1 MKKRRILLSL
11 ILTFMLLFSQVVPV
25 SALEATLDTTTDTT
39 TEIVDGDVTV
49 QNGENDKAQIEIDD
63 QKLKTQVVT
72 NDQNDQTQVVTNDQN
87 DQTQVET
94 NDQNDQTQVETN
106 DQNDQTQVETNDQN
120 DQAQAETNDQNDQ
133 TQVETNDQNDQTQ
146 VETNDQNDQTQVVT
160 DEQKLKTQV
169 ETNESKPEQNQ
180 VLRVANDIT
189 WTNKGE
195 FPFVTKVKISNEN
208 GVEIGEGSFDRNQKI
223 NLDFYFS
230 IPNDAV
236 VSAGDMYTI
245 AIPDGFELV
254 GNLSEQQ
261 LDETSGIDVTWEL
274 TDNVITIRFY
284 QSLDIL
290 SNVSGYMSIGC
301 WFDKDSQLGQDGQ
314 DITFVIAGQT
324 YTVDVYYDEITDSQS
339 ADVVKKGTY
348 NKETKEVTWT
358 ITVTPDNKNATLSGV
373 TVKDY
378 FDTSVLKYV
387 QGSFKVNGST
397 IADSNVI
404 FNTNGFE
411 YKFPA
416 ETSPGAKTITYKTA
430 VADGYFMSDAK
441 TVKNNVSTYMPNG
454 DKSSEAEAEVTVE
467 KLPMQKASVKYN
479 AITKTGS
486 WKIVAN
492 RNKLSL
498 KDATIVDNYP
508 KGTYIDTDTIK
519 VDGKSTQ
526 NYKVDS
532 NKNTLTIYLGDI
544 DDEVVI
550 TYDMVITDFDQ
561 LTKYEDTYYIRNYA
575 SLNSGNSVIE
585 DATGEGWIGIGTGNI
600 PIEKSG
606 KVKIDDT
613 YGQYIEWWVEIN
625 GSYSS
630 DYKEI
635 TDPIVFYDKLPEG
648 TSFIPWGLV
657 ITAYFPDGTKASKT
671 IDTSEVY
678 NSKTNEVS
686 YTITPGMD
694 FSGVKATADC
704 TYGIWFATS
713 INGVQEGSFTNTAK
727 VTVDNNTNSDTAT
740 VDVSYKTGDMI
751 GKSGSYNYENNTYDW
766 TIQFNKG
773 EQAVL
778 NPVITDSLPSDHVPA
793 YDYIYVDEQKVL
805 LDGTKVNGISA
816 TYDAGNNVVK
826 VSFEGYIL
834 SASKIYISTKY
845 VGEGTQGDAKNNVEL
860 KGDNF
865 SHSFTATATVKYK
878 PLPILQKKTDYTS
891 GDTITWKVVL
901 NLDHDNLGQLSLVDQ
916 LSPGLDF
923 DTSSVKL
930 YLANISSNGTITSTN
945 TQVEISESGIKF
957 DPTTGLITIVLPKDL
972 DTHQCYIL
980 NFDTP
985 IKDKD
990 LKSITNSITFN
1001 GTDFQEGTTS
1011 EEVILKTTSSS
1022 SGIVGEAGTV
1032 RIKKLDQKTNKPLEG
1047 VPFQLLDKN
1056 KNVITSAGWAVTD
1069 SNGIAEFK
1077 DWLRLDSIYYV
1088 QEVRTLQGYLYD
1100 DTLYEVKV
1108 NSSDETKVVEIT
1120 VYNIPD
1126 ERINIKGSKTWEDG
1140 NNQDGIRP
1148 ESITVNLLANGKVVK
1163 TATVTEEDNWSYAFS
1178 NLPKYANGKEIV
1190 YTVSE
1195 EEVTG
1200 YEVKV
1205 DGYNIINTHVP
1216 ETISVEGSKTWEDGN
1231 NQDGIRPESI
1241 TVNLLANGK
1250 VVKTATVTEEDNW
1263 SYAFS
1268 NLPKYANGK
1277 EIVYTVSEEEVTGY
1291 EVKVDGYNL
1300 INTHVPKAENETTP
1314 NTNNNDQNLPPK
1326 TGDHVDIMLFVI
1338 IGTVSFIQM
1347 IIVCILKKKKTLK

>member
-1 MKKRRILLSL
+1 M
-11 ILTFMLLFSQVVPV
+11 
-25 SALEATLDTTTDTT
+25 
-39 TEIVDGDVTV
+39 
-49 QNGENDKAQIEIDD
+49 
-63 QKLKTQVVT
+63 
-72 NDQNDQTQVVTNDQN
+72 
-87 DQTQVET
+87 
-94 NDQNDQTQVETN
+94 
-106 DQNDQTQVETNDQN
+106 
-120 DQAQAETNDQNDQ
+120 
-133 TQVETNDQNDQTQ
+133 
-146 VETNDQNDQTQVVT
+146 
-160 DEQKLKTQV
+160 
-169 ETNESKPEQNQ
+169 
-180 VLRVANDIT
+180 LRVANDIT

-324 YTVDVYYDEITDSQS
+324 YTIDVYYDEITDSQS

-387 QGSFKVNGST
+387 QGSFRVNGST

-694 FSGVKATADC
+694 FSGVKATAD
-704 TYGIWFATS
+704 
-713 INGVQEGSFTNTAK
+713 
-727 VTVDNNTNSDTAT
+727 
-740 VDVSYKTGDMI
+740 
-751 GKSGSYNYENNTYDW
+751 
-766 TIQFNKG
+766 
-773 EQAVL
+773 
-778 NPVITDSLPSDHVPA
+778 
-793 YDYIYVDEQKVL
+793 
-805 LDGTKVNGISA
+805 GTKVNGISA

-1100 DTLYEVKV
+1100 DTSYEVKV

-1163 TATVTEEDNWSYAFS
+1163 TATVTEEDNWSYVFS
-1178 NLPKYANGKEIV
+1178 NLPKYAE
-1190 YTVSE
+1190 
-1195 EEVTG
+1195 
-1200 YEVKV
+1200 
-1205 DGYNIINTHVP
+1205 
-1216 ETISVEGSKTWEDGN
+1216 
-1231 NQDGIRPESI
+1231 
-1241 TVNLLANGK
+1241 
-1250 VVKTATVTEEDNW
+1250 
-1263 SYAFS
+1263 
-1268 NLPKYANGK
+1268 GK

-1300 INTHVPKAENETTP
+1300 INTHVPKSENGTTP